1 MWTDL
6 HSNRLGPPCI
16 VYADYFKGKVIK
28 KNVSRAYL
36 QSLNGFFNKMETFL
50 RAATKLALIPTN
62 VQPLNGLF

>member
-16 VYADYFKGKVIK
+16 VYADYFKGKAIK

-36 QSLNGFFNKMETFL
+36 QTLNGFFNKMETFS
-50 RAATKLALIPTN
+50 RAATLSWLQYRFMYSP
-62 VQPLNGLF
+62 